1 MDRLFGGWRGDWLK
15 TNRMGYIDE
24 QDGQVYLHSLDLK
37 IPPAGFSRR
46 PALFAGIKK
55 ISAAVTTEI
64 LK

>member
-1 MDRLFGGWRGDWLK
+1 MK

-37 IPPAGFSRR
+37 IPPAGFSSRH
-46 PALFAGIKK
+46 ALFAGIKK